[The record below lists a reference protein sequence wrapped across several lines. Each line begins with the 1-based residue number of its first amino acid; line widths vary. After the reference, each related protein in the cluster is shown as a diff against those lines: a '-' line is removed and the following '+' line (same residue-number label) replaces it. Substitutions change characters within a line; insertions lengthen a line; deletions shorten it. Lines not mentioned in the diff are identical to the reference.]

1 MQQDKTAD
9 RAPQRIERSELRA
22 LCRALLETAGAT
34 GAHASTV
41 IDHLIEADALGL
53 KSHGVMRVPQYLD
66 DIAAGGIDPRAAPI
80 FTRPAPARASC
91 DGGKGFGQVVGLA
104 MAVEAIA
111 LARSAG
117 VAFVTGRHMGHTGRI
132 GAYAEAIAAEAMV
145 GVAVCSG
152 PRSGHW
158 VAPFGGR
165 DGRLATNPIAYA
177 LPVKGGAPIVADFS
191 TSVVPEGVV
200 RALRNRG
207 LAVPDGALRDAAGR
221 RTTDPA
227 VLYATPR
234 GAIQPL
240 GGDFGYRGTALG
252 ILVDVLAALLA
263 GDDTDDTAREGSN
276 LAILA
281 IATDGAFAERAGRMS
296 AYLHS
301 SPPLE
306 AARPVLLP
314 GEREQQ
320 EAMRLGDGPITVDG
334 PTWTTLQKVAAA
346 RGIVVPMP
354 VTD

>member
-1 MQQDKTAD
+1 MQPANNAD
-9 RAPQRIERSELRA
+9 LTPRPIKRAELDT
-22 LCRALLETAGAT
+22 LCSSLLQAAGAP
-34 GAHASTV
+34 ADSARTV
-41 IDHLIEADALGL
+41 VEHLLEADALGL

-66 DIAAGGIDPRAAPI
+66 DIATGGIDPRATPR
-80 FTRPAPARASC
+80 FTRSAAARSFC

-104 MAVEAIA
+104 MAREAIDI
-111 LARSAG
+111 ARAAG
-117 VAFVTGRHMGHTGRI
+117 VAFVTGRYMGHTGRI
-132 GAYAEAIAAEAMV
+132 GAYPEAIAAAGMV

-152 PRSGHW
+152 PRAGHW

-177 LPVKGGAPIVADFS
+177 LPVRNSAPIVADFS

-207 LAVPDGALRDAAGR
+207 LQAPEGALRDAAGKP
-221 RTTDPA
+221 TTDPS

-240 GGDFGYRGTALG
+240 GGAFGYRGTALG

-263 GDDTDDTAREGSN
+263 GDTTEDTAREGSN

-281 IATDGAFAERAGRMS
+281 IAADDALATRAEGMS
-296 AYLHS
+296 TYLRS

-306 AARPVLLP
+306 AERPVLLP
-314 GEREQQ
+314 GEREQR
-320 EAMRLGDGPITVDG
+320 EAARAGDGPISVDAM
-334 PTWTTLQKVAAA
+334 TWSALQAAA
-346 RGIVVPMP
+346 KAKGIAVPAP
-354 VTD
+354 VAG